1 MTPSRTSKRDLP
13 LILAIDCGQCGG
25 SICHGARKVR
35 DLLVLFAFS
44 ASPAAAS
51 HVSLASPH
59 LIRYMTQSVF
69 LGLELVDGCATQA
82 CAACK
87 ADEAKSV
94 FVAHP
99 GEVTLSSRVQK
110 LSVET
115 NLDIVDKTSKEV
127 SEDYEITGYVSV
139 DLTLETTAAHVSSVA

>member
-1 MTPSRTSKRDLP
+1 
-13 LILAIDCGQCGG
+13 
-25 SICHGARKVR
+25 
-35 DLLVLFAFS
+35 
-44 ASPAAAS
+44 
-51 HVSLASPH
+51 
-59 LIRYMTQSVF
+59 MTQSVF

-94 FVAHP
+94 FVALP
-99 GEVTLSSRVQK
+99 GEVTLSSRVQT

-115 NLDIVDKTSKEV
+115 NLDIVNKLEEV

-139 DLTLETTAAHVSSVA
+139 DLELTTTAAHVSSVA